1 MYGPVCTVVWE
12 GEAVRLSPIPI
23 GDMISF
29 ARPAIADADDIIV
42 SNNTRHASGYFR
54 GRMMQISA
62 NLNKK
67 ITQAVQTSMRI
78 EGYEPV
84 RSAAIKQQAQALMEQ
99 HRVQVSLHRK

>member
-1 MYGPVCTVVWE
+1 MGF
-12 GEAVRLSPIPI
+12 SQN
-23 GDMISF
+23 S
-29 ARPAIADADDIIV
+29 IADADDIIGI
-42 SNNTRHASGYFR
+42 NNARHASHGAHQAGYFR

-99 HRVQVSLHRK
+99 HRVQLLVHRK

>member
-1 MYGPVCTVVWE
+1 
-12 GEAVRLSPIPI
+12 
-23 GDMISF
+23 
-29 ARPAIADADDIIV
+29 
-42 SNNTRHASGYFR
+42 
-54 GRMMQISA
+54 MQISA

-84 RSAAIKQQAQALMEQ
+84 RSAAIKQRAQALMEQ